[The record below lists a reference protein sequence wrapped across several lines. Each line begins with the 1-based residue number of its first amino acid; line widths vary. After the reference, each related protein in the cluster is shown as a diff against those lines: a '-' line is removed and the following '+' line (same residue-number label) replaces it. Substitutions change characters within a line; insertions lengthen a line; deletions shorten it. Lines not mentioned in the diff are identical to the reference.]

1 MFILAHAKDEKITVC
16 IAVLALLSY
25 CDMQWEFFLHMHA
38 RTACF
43 LRRTFVQRKGYIFKK
58 INYG

>member
-25 CDMQWEFFLHMHA
+25 CVMQWEFILHWEQVSFFMQGLHA
-38 RTACF
+38 SYEEEKAIY
-43 LRRTFVQRKGYIFKK
+43 L
-58 INYG
+58 